1 MGGLKLVACSAPGE
15 RGNQDVL
22 TEKLRAQEM
31 VMMMMMMMIVEVF
44 TLLGRTGFLGV
55 ADLKKCFFYRPC
67 LLPRQGYIVFR
78 FIIEYI

>member
-31 VMMMMMMMIVEVF
+31 V
-44 TLLGRTGFLGV
+44 
-55 ADLKKCFFYRPC
+55 
-67 LLPRQGYIVFR
+67 
-78 FIIEYI
+78 